1 MGRKGGGGMTK
12 KKTNSI
18 RRDYKK
24 VRRVSSTVI
33 LNRLNNISEERKAEI
48 RNKMLDELNNEEDNE
63 RNSN

>member
-1 MGRKGGGGMTK
+1 MTNEE
-12 KKTNSI
+12 KTNGI

-24 VRRVSSTVI
+24 VRRVNSTII
-33 LNRLNNISEERKAEI
+33 LNLLNNISEERKTEI